1 MAEQNTEQ
9 QGFEGQDQFEERV
22 IEIARVAKVVKGGR
36 RFQFRVTVVVGDK
49 KGTIS
54 MGVGKANAVPD
65 AMRKASERARKNMRV
80 VNLSGTT
87 IPHEVLGKVAGARVM
102 LKPASPGTGVIAA
115 GGVRAVLEVAG
126 VRDILTKSQGSA
138 NVLNV
143 VQATFDALEQLKS
156 PQAEAA
162 RRGKNVNELL
172 PFWRFSDLVYDA
184 DIRMLQRGN
193 GPRLGEKTCAFIII
207 AGHARIEKL
216 ESYVS
221 IESDVARAIH
231 GAHSTAA

>member
-1 MAEQNTEQ
+1 MAEFDKKTEQ

-65 AMRKASERARKNMRV
+65 AMRKASERARKQMQV
-80 VNLSGTT
+80 VNLAGTT

-143 VQATFDALEQLKS
+143 VQATFDALGQLKS
-156 PQAEAA
+156 PQEEAA
-162 RRGKNVNELL
+162 RRGKNVKDLL
-172 PFWRFSDLVYDA
+172 PFWERRKQNA
-184 DIRMLQRGN
+184 
-193 GPRLGEKTCAFIII
+193 
-207 AGHARIEKL
+207 
-216 ESYVS
+216 
-221 IESDVARAIH
+221 
-231 GAHSTAA
+231 

>member
-1 MAEQNTEQ
+1 MAEYENTEQ
-9 QGFEGQDQFEERV
+9 QNYEGQDQFEERV

-36 RFQFRVTVVVGDK
+36 RFQFRVTVVIGDK
-49 KGTIS
+49 KGTVS

-87 IPHEVLGKVAGARVM
+87 IPHEVLGKVAGAKVM

-143 VQATFDALEQLKS
+143 VQATFDALGQLKS
-156 PQAEAA
+156 PQEEAT
-162 RRGKNVNELL
+162 RRGKNVSDLL
-172 PFWRFSDLVYDA
+172 PFWER
-184 DIRMLQRGN
+184 RKQ
-193 GPRLGEKTCAFIII
+193 
-207 AGHARIEKL
+207 HA
-216 ESYVS
+216 
-221 IESDVARAIH
+221 
-231 GAHSTAA
+231 

>member
-1 MAEQNTEQ
+1 MAEKEKTQQQNYES
-9 QGFEGQDQFEERV
+9 QDQFEERV

-65 AMRKASERARKNMRV
+65 AMRKASERARKNMKV
-80 VNLSGTT
+80 VNLAGTT
-87 IPHEVLGKVAGARVM
+87 IPHEVLGRVAGAKVM

-143 VQATFDALEQLKS
+143 VQATFDALGQLKS
-156 PQAEAA
+156 PQEEAA
-162 RRGKNVNELL
+162 RRGKNVSELL
-172 PFWRFSDLVYDA
+172 PFWER
-184 DIRMLQRGN
+184 RKQ
-193 GPRLGEKTCAFIII
+193 
-207 AGHARIEKL
+207 HA
-216 ESYVS
+216 
-221 IESDVARAIH
+221 
-231 GAHSTAA
+231 

>member
-1 MAEQNTEQ
+1 MAEYENTEQ
-9 QGFEGQDQFEERV
+9 QNYEAQDQFEERV

-36 RFQFRVTVVVGDK
+36 RFQFRVTVVIGDK

-65 AMRKASERARKNMRV
+65 AMRKASERARKHMKV

-87 IPHEVLGKVAGARVM
+87 IPHEVLGKIAGAKVM

-126 VRDILTKSQGSA
+126 VRDILTKSMGSA

-143 VQATFDALEQLKS
+143 VMATFDALDGLRS
-156 PQAEAA
+156 PANEAA
-162 RRGKNVNELL
+162 RRGKRSEELL
-172 PFWRFSDLVYDA
+172 PFWER
-184 DIRMLQRGN
+184 RKQ
-193 GPRLGEKTCAFIII
+193 
-207 AGHARIEKL
+207 HA
-216 ESYVS
+216 
-221 IESDVARAIH
+221 
-231 GAHSTAA
+231 